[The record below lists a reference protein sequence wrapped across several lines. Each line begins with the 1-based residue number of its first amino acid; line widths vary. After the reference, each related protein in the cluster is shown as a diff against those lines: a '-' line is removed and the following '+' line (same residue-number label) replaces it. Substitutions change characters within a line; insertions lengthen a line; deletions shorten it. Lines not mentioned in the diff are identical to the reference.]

1 MSNKELNVYYLLRI
15 ARNMSI
21 KELAD
26 ELQVTTSY
34 ISAIEKGK
42 RIPSKRLIRDY
53 ARVLNVDEQV
63 LKTFET
69 SKGPLNVF
77 EKSLLKLLEII
88 CNIKE

>member
-1 MSNKELNVYYLLRI
+1 MSNKNLNVYYLLRI
-15 ARNMSI
+15 ARNLSI

-26 ELQVTTSY
+26 KLQVTTSY

-42 RIPSKRLIRDY
+42 RTPSKRLLRDY
-53 ARVLNVDEQV
+53 AKVLDVDEQV

-69 SKGPLNVF
+69 TKEPNAF

>member
-1 MSNKELNVYYLLRI
+1 MGNKKLNVYYLLRI
-15 ARNMSI
+15 ARDMTI

-42 RIPSKRLIRDY
+42 RIPSKRLVRDY

-69 SKGPLNVF
+69 SKEPNVF